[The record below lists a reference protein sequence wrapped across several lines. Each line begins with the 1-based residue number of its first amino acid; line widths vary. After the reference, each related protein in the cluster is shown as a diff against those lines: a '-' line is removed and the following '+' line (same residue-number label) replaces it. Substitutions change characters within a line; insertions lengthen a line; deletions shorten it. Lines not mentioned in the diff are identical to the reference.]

1 MVMRP
6 ATLVLMDGKNIHQQ
20 VSLTPKS
27 SATPKKIK
35 AIHNGKFI
43 LADKE
48 TGLAPE
54 NITVKRVGKD
64 LYVCLEGDTPDHPTI
79 IIEDYFQQ
87 DAELIGMAEDGTY
100 HPYISSEGDNSSAV
114 AAMLEDGET
123 SPLVLS
129 TDEQSNH
136 DFFGLFAA
144 LGIFGASFA
153 TLGALALGKSHS
165 GKNKHTDSEASPAQP
180 SDTPHAPA
188 EVTTPK
194 LGLVIDNQGSLQ
206 GEILKGTA
214 TDDNTPTFSGNS
226 GTPGNTVIIYDNG
239 KQIGQTIVGKDGR
252 WSFTPEQPLADG
264 SHNVT
269 LVEKAAD
276 DTTSAPSPGFDFTV
290 DTVAPATPSITGIYD
305 DAGAQ
310 TGWLKPGDST
320 DDLQPTLQ
328 GRAEAGSLVTLFD
341 NGKKIGETRADAN
354 GNWSFTPAVE
364 LSEGEHSFTVR
375 ATDSA
380 GNASAPSKGW
390 DLTVDVLPPS
400 EGPVERIPDPIGEI
414 IDDKGPITGPIKSGD
429 TTDDTTPT
437 LNGKGEPGDTVIV
450 IDNGEVIG
458 ETTVDEDGNWTFTP
472 ETDLGEGDH
481 EISVIIKDQ
490 DGNETDPSDPWVV
503 IVDTTAPDAPV
514 IGSILDDVGAIQG
527 SLNNGDTTDDT
538 RPTLNGTAE
547 AGSVVTIYDNGQK
560 MGETIADKDGNWSF
574 TPDTDLSEGEHSLTT
589 TATDAAGNTSAPSD
603 AWELIVDTTAPAQ
616 PVIDGNG
623 PGISDVIDD
632 KGPITGPIENG
643 GSTDDDTPTF
653 NGTGNPGDTI
663 IVTDNGEPIGE
674 VVIGDDGT
682 WTFTPETGLE
692 DGEHEISVIIQDPA
706 GNQSEPSDPW
716 VVIVDT
722 TAPDAPVIG
731 SITDD
736 VGAIQGNLNNGDS
749 TDDTRPTLNGTA
761 EAGSVI
767 AIYDNGQKL
776 GETTADENG
785 NWSFTP
791 ETDLSEGEHSLT
803 VTATDAVGNTS
814 EPSAPWELVIDT
826 TAPDQPGIDGE
837 GPGLS
842 GVIDDKGP
850 ITGPIENGGSTDDE
864 TPTFNGTGEPG
875 DTVIITDNG
884 NPIGE
889 VIVDDEGHWTFTPET
904 GLEDGEHEI
913 SVIIQDPAG
922 NQSEPSDPWVV
933 IVDTTAPDAPVIGG
947 LYDDVG
953 SETGELINGQGTDDT
968 RPTLSGT
975 AEAGSVVTIYDNG
988 QKLGETTADEDGNWS
1003 FTPETDLS
1011 EGEHNLTATATD
1023 AVGNTS
1029 APSETWIVEILDTT
1043 APDAPVIGGVFDD
1056 VGVKTGDL
1064 ANGDTTDDTRPTLN
1078 GTAEA
1083 GSVVAIYDNGQ
1094 KIGETTADKD
1104 GNWSFTPDTDLSEGE
1119 HSLTATATD
1128 AAGNTSA
1135 PSDAWELVIDTTAP
1149 AQPGIDGNGPGI
1161 SDVIDDKGPI
1171 TGPIENGGS
1180 TDDDTPTFNGTG
1192 EPGDTVIITDNGEP
1206 IGEVIVDENGDWTF
1220 TPETGLEDGEHEI
1233 SVIIQDPAGNQSEP
1247 SDPWVV
1253 IVDTTAPDAP
1263 VIGSITDDVGA
1274 IQGPLNNGDST
1285 DDTRPTLNGTAEAG
1299 SVVAIY
1305 DNGQKIGETTA
1316 DEDGNWSFTPDTD
1329 LSEGEHSL
1337 TVTATD
1343 AVGNTSAPSDVWELV
1358 IDTTAPAQPG
1368 IDGEGPGISGVI
1380 DDKGPITG
1388 PIENGGV
1395 TDDDTPT
1402 FNGKGEPGDTVIVLD
1417 NGDKIGEVVVDE
1429 DGNWT
1434 FTPETGLEDGEHEIS
1449 VIIQDPAGNQSEPSD
1464 PWVVIVDTTAPDA
1477 PVIGSIYDDVGGKVG
1492 ELEPGDV
1499 TDDNRPTIS
1508 GTAEAGATVVIYDNG
1523 QKLGETTADDNGNW
1537 SFTPQKPMADG
1548 EHDITA
1554 VAIDPAGNASEPSA
1568 SFDFTLMTP
1577 EASVSPT
1584 IDGIYDDVGVK
1595 TGNLSSGDSTDDTRP
1610 TLSGTAPADSV
1621 VAIYDNGQKLGEVT
1635 ADSEGHWTFTPESDL
1650 VEGEHTFA
1658 AAVIDATGNV
1668 SAPSDAWELIIDTTA
1683 PAQPGIDG
1691 NGPGIGSVIDDK
1703 GPITGPIENG
1713 GNTDDDTPT
1722 FNGTGEPGDT
1732 VIVLDNGEKIGEATV
1747 DEDGN
1752 WTFTPETGL
1761 ADGEHSFTVIMQD
1774 PAGNQSEPSD
1784 PWVVT
1789 VDTSAPDAPVIS
1801 GVFDDVGVK
1810 TGNLTSG
1817 DTTDDTRPTLNGT
1830 AEAGSVVVIYD
1841 NGQKLGETTAD
1852 ENGNWSF
1859 TPETDL
1865 SEGEHSLTVTATDAV
1880 GNTSA
1885 PSDAWELIVDTTAP
1899 AQPGIDGEGSG
1910 ISDVIDDKG
1919 PITGPI
1925 ENGGSTDD
1933 DTPTFNGKGEP
1944 GDTVI
1949 VLDNGEKIGE
1959 VLVDD
1964 EGNWTFTPEPGLE
1977 DGEHSV
1983 TVIMQDPTGN
1993 QSAPSDPWVVN
2004 VDTLAPDAPIIDSV
2018 YDDVGSKTGELEP
2031 GDITDDRQPTVS
2043 GRAEAGATVTVYD
2056 NGQEIGTA
2064 QVDAEGKWTF
2074 TPESELEGGEHVFT
2088 AVATDKAGNSS
2099 VPSNGFDVI
2108 MSDGDGPVQVA
2119 RLSHM
2124 GKDSGFD
2131 GNDFVT
2137 DNGDAGRLMYGTLNT
2152 ALNAGQRV
2160 QVSTDGGL
2168 SWFDAM
2174 VDGTL
2179 WAAQDMSK
2187 HTSGWTIQTRVV
2199 DESGNAG
2206 YVTQQAV
2213 TLDTTAAPAPAAIR
2227 LNGNSLTVEF
2237 APAAVTA
2244 GDRVSIVTVSTDGGT
2259 HRFEHTLS
2267 AEDIAAGTV
2276 SMDVGDASTASA
2288 ALIDQAGNLS
2298 GYTSTSGPVPGVNMD
2313 ITGDVSEIY
2322 GQGRDNIFSVADV
2335 SLLDNVNVIEGNGG
2349 VDTLKLTGA
2358 DQVLDLSGWK
2368 GRLSSVEV
2376 IDITG
2381 SGNNTLKISL
2391 GDVLDQGHQ
2400 GAFIN
2405 DDNVQLAVKGNAG
2418 DVVMLSD
2425 LLPNGMDVG
2434 DWENL
2439 GEVISAGVSYDVYQ
2453 HTELGAEILIQQGV
2467 EVQFH

>member
-6 ATLVLMDGKNIHQQ
+6 ATLILMDGKNIHQQ

-43 LADKE
+43 LADKD

-64 LYVCLEGDTPDHPTI
+64 LYVCLEGDTPDLPTI

-153 TLGALALGKSHS
+153 TMGALALGKSHS
-165 GKNKHTDSEASPAQP
+165 GKSKHTDAEAAPAQP

-194 LGLVIDNQGSLQ
+194 LGLVIDNLGSLQ

-214 TDDNTPTFSGNS
+214 TDDITPTFSGNG

-239 KQIGQTIVGKDGR
+239 KQIGQAIVDKDGR
-252 WSFTPEQPLADG
+252 WSFAPEQPLADG

-276 DTTSAPSPGFDFTV
+276 GTTSAPSPGFDFTV

-328 GRAEAGSLVTLFD
+328 GRAEAGSLVTIFD
-341 NGKKIGETRADAN
+341 NGKKIGETRANAN

-364 LSEGEHSFTVR
+364 LNEGEHSFTVR

-390 DLTVDVLPPS
+390 DLTVNVLPPS

-414 IDDKGPITGPIKSGD
+414 IDDQGPVTGPINSGD

-437 LNGKGEPGDTVIV
+437 LNGKGEPGDTVLV

-490 DGNETDPSDPWVV
+490 DGNETAPSDPWVV

-527 SLNNGDTTDDT
+527 NLNNGDSTDDT

-560 MGETIADKDGNWSF
+560 MGEATADKDGNWSF

-589 TATDAAGNTSAPSD
+589 TTTDAAGNTSAPSD
-603 AWELIVDTTAPAQ
+603 AWELFVDTTAPAQ
-616 PVIDGNG
+616 PGLDGNG

-653 NGTGNPGDTI
+653 NGTGEPGDTVI
-663 IVTDNGEPIGE
+663 ITDNGKPIGE
-674 VVIGDDGT
+674 VVVDDNGN

-722 TAPDAPVIG
+722 AAPDAPVIG
-731 SITDD
+731 GITDD
-736 VGAIQGNLNNGDS
+736 VGAIQGPLNNGDS

-761 EAGSVI
+761 EAGSVV
-767 AIYDNGQKL
+767 AVYDNGEKL

-791 ETDLSEGEHSLT
+791 ETELNEGEHSLT
-803 VTATDAVGNTS
+803 TTATDAAGNTS

-826 TAPDQPGIDGE
+826 TAPAQPGIDGE

-850 ITGPIENGGSTDDE
+850 ITGPIENGGSTDDD

-884 NPIGE
+884 KPIGE
-889 VIVDDEGHWTFTPET
+889 VVVDDNGNWTFTPET

-953 SETGELINGQGTDDT
+953 SETGEL
-968 RPTLSGT
+968 
-975 AEAGSVVTIYDNG
+975 
-988 QKLGETTADEDGNWS
+988 
-1003 FTPETDLS
+1003 
-1011 EGEHNLTATATD
+1011 
-1023 AVGNTS
+1023 
-1029 APSETWIVEILDTT
+1029 
-1043 APDAPVIGGVFDD
+1043 
-1056 VGVKTGDL
+1056 
-1064 ANGDTTDDTRPTLN
+1064 
-1078 GTAEA
+1078 
-1083 GSVVAIYDNGQ
+1083 
-1094 KIGETTADKD
+1094 
-1104 GNWSFTPDTDLSEGE
+1104 
-1119 HSLTATATD
+1119 
-1128 AAGNTSA
+1128 
-1135 PSDAWELVIDTTAP
+1135 
-1149 AQPGIDGNGPGI
+1149 
-1161 SDVIDDKGPI
+1161 
-1171 TGPIENGGS
+1171 
-1180 TDDDTPTFNGTG
+1180 
-1192 EPGDTVIITDNGEP
+1192 
-1206 IGEVIVDENGDWTF
+1206 
-1220 TPETGLEDGEHEI
+1220 
-1233 SVIIQDPAGNQSEP
+1233 EP
-1247 SDPWVV
+1247 S
-1253 IVDTTAPDAP
+1253 
-1263 VIGSITDDVGA
+1263 
-1274 IQGPLNNGDST
+1274 
-1285 DDTRPTLNGTAEAG
+1285 
-1299 SVVAIY
+1299 
-1305 DNGQKIGETTA
+1305 
-1316 DEDGNWSFTPDTD
+1316 
-1329 LSEGEHSL
+1329 
-1337 TVTATD
+1337 
-1343 AVGNTSAPSDVWELV
+1343 
-1358 IDTTAPAQPG
+1358 
-1368 IDGEGPGISGVI
+1368 
-1380 DDKGPITG
+1380 
-1388 PIENGGV
+1388 
-1395 TDDDTPT
+1395 
-1402 FNGKGEPGDTVIVLD
+1402 
-1417 NGDKIGEVVVDE
+1417 
-1429 DGNWT
+1429 
-1434 FTPETGLEDGEHEIS
+1434 
-1449 VIIQDPAGNQSEPSD
+1449 
-1464 PWVVIVDTTAPDA
+1464 
-1477 PVIGSIYDDVGGKVG
+1477 
-1492 ELEPGDV
+1492 DV

-1508 GTAEAGATVVIYDNG
+1508 GTAEAGATVAIYDNG

-1537 SFTPQKPMADG
+1537 SFTPEQPMTDG
-1548 EHDITA
+1548 EHEIIA
-1554 VAIDPAGNASEPSA
+1554 VAVDQAGNASEPSA
-1568 SFDFTLMTP
+1568 PFDFTLMTP
-1577 EASVSPT
+1577 ELSVSPT

-1595 TGNLSSGDSTDDTRP
+1595 TGNLNSGDSTDDTRP
-1610 TLSGTAPADSV
+1610 TLSGTAPANSV
-1621 VAIYDNGQKLGEVT
+1621 IAIYDNGQKLGEVT
-1635 ADSEGHWTFTPESDL
+1635 ADGEGHWTFTPASDL
-1650 VEGEHTFA
+1650 AEGEHTFA
-1658 AAVIDATGNV
+1658 AAVIDVTGNP
-1668 SAPSDAWELIIDTTA
+1668 SAPSDTWKLTIDTTA
-1683 PAQPGIDG
+1683 PQQPGIDG

-1713 GNTDDDTPT
+1713 GSTDDDTPT

-1761 ADGEHSFTVIMQD
+1761 EDGEHDISVIIQD
-1774 PAGNQSEPSD
+1774 PSGNQSEPSD
-1784 PWVVT
+1784 PWVVI
-1789 VDTSAPDAPVIS
+1789 VDTVAPDAPS
-1801 GVFDDVGVK
+1801 
-1810 TGNLTSG
+1810 
-1817 DTTDDTRPTLNGT
+1817 
-1830 AEAGSVVVIYD
+1830 
-1841 NGQKLGETTAD
+1841 
-1852 ENGNWSF
+1852 
-1859 TPETDL
+1859 
-1865 SEGEHSLTVTATDAV
+1865 
-1880 GNTSA
+1880 
-1885 PSDAWELIVDTTAP
+1885 
-1899 AQPGIDGEGSG
+1899 
-1910 ISDVIDDKG
+1910 
-1919 PITGPI
+1919 
-1925 ENGGSTDD
+1925 
-1933 DTPTFNGKGEP
+1933 
-1944 GDTVI
+1944 
-1949 VLDNGEKIGE
+1949 
-1959 VLVDD
+1959 
-1964 EGNWTFTPEPGLE
+1964 
-1977 DGEHSV
+1977 
-1983 TVIMQDPTGN
+1983 
-1993 QSAPSDPWVVN
+1993 
-2004 VDTLAPDAPIIDSV
+2004 IDSV
-2018 YDDVGSKTGELEP
+2018 SDDVGSKTGELES
-2031 GDITDDRQPTVS
+2031 GDITDDRQPTLS
-2043 GRAEAGATVTVYD
+2043 GRAEAGTTVAIYD

-2088 AVATDKAGNSS
+2088 AVAMDKAGNSS
-2099 VPSNGFDVI
+2099 APSDGFDLI
-2108 MSDGDGPVQVA
+2108 MSDGDGPAQIA

-2152 ALNAGQRV
+2152 ALSAGQRV

-2168 SWFDAM
+2168 NWFDAM

-2187 HTSGWTIQTRVV
+2187 HTSSWTIQTRVV
-2199 DESGNAG
+2199 NESGNAG
-2206 YVTQQAV
+2206 DVTQQTV
-2213 TLDTTAAPAPAAIR
+2213 TLDATAAPAPAAIR
-2227 LNGNSLTVEF
+2227 LNGSRLTVEF
-2237 APAAVTA
+2237 APAGVTA
-2244 GDRVSIVTVSTDGGT
+2244 GDRISIVTVSADGGT
-2259 HRFEHTLS
+2259 HRFEHTLN
-2267 AEDIAAGTV
+2267 AEEIAAGTV

-2298 GYTSTSGPVPGVNMD
+2298 GYTSTSGPVPSVNMD
-2313 ITGDVSEIY
+2313 IMGDVSEIY

-2349 VDTLKLTGA
+2349 LDTLKLTGA